1 MFVLKRNQII
11 ITALIIMIAV
21 AGYLNYQDSKSAKQ
35 AGIQLTD
42 KGEVAALV
50 PSSVNNDGSDIGVA
64 LTYDGEN
71 DNPAIS
77 TNDTAAVSGTNG
89 ATGSQALTG
98 ANTKDNSAAPAKSAA
113 NGSAADTANSTVSGA
128 GSSAADTS
136 TDDPGQSVFV
146 NGTAD
151 SSFFITQKFDREQA
165 RSKEKSMLMD
175 MINNVNLDQDKKAE
189 AADSMMEI
197 QKRIEKESAA
207 EAMIEAKGFGDA
219 YVRIDDNSVDV
230 IVSKAALTDAELAQ
244 IEDIV
249 KRKTGMTEEQ
259 IHISPMRQ

>member
-35 AGIQLTD
+35 TGITLTD

-50 PSSVNNDGSDIGVA
+50 PSSVNDGSDIGVA
-64 LTYDGEN
+64 MTYDGEN

-89 ATGSQALTG
+89 ATGSQPLTG
-98 ANTKDNSAAPAKSAA
+98 SNTANASVTSANSAV
-113 NGSAADTANSTVSGA
+113 NGSAATVANSTVSGA
-128 GSSAADTS
+128 AGNAADAA
-136 TDDPGQSVFV
+136 TDDPGASVFV
-146 NGTAD
+146 NGTAE
-151 SSFFITQKFDREQA
+151 SSYFVTAKFNREQA

-175 MINNVNLDQDKKAE
+175 MINNTNLDQDKKAE

-197 QKRIEKESAA
+197 QKRVEKESAA

-230 IVSKAALTDAELAQ
+230 IVSKTALTDAELAQ

-249 KRKTGMTEEQ
+249 KRKTGMTEDQ